1 MSLVKQIDLVINQN
15 CIMKS
20 IDKHLKVVVFIF
32 VTLMLFQS
40 CTVYKSASV
49 TLDEASKSNTKVRVV
64 KTNGEK
70 VKYSRIVALKDGHFY
85 GVQKVNGLS
94 NNIPIHQDD
103 IVRLNL
109 KNRETSTILSIGIPV
124 VIIGIIAYSFRNLS
138 IGGWF

>member
-1 MSLVKQIDLVINQN
+1 
-15 CIMKS
+15 MKS
-20 IDKHLKVVVFIF
+20 INQHLKVIAFFFVV
-32 VTLMLFQS
+32 LMFFQS

-70 VKYSRIVALKDGHFY
+70 VKYLRIVALNDGHFY
-85 GVQKVNGLS
+85 GVQKVNRLS
-94 NNIPIHQDD
+94 NNIPIYQDD

-138 IGGWF
+138 IGGFDFSPD